1 MKRRISVQNL
11 NASTVDILN
20 VIRKNAGQEYQD
32 LVPEISKSSEI
43 PKVGEVLFGY
53 PALANQFI
61 SALINRIAAV
71 RVKSV
76 TFNDPMN
83 KRFGKGL
90 LEYGETVEEI
100 FVQIA
105 NVRVFDY
112 DKAEKRELKRTMPD
126 IRSALHTMSWNVQY
140 PVTVTD
146 TDLRKAFLSA
156 DGVTDLIARIVD
168 SIYKAAEYDSYL
180 LYKYLLIKTISH
192 GKIVSQVVPNSDDIE
207 EFAIAF
213 RATSN
218 KLTIPRREYNAAN
231 VLTNTDKDKQYL
243 CLDANFAA
251 RYSVKVLA
259 SAFNMSEADY
269 TSKVVLIDNWDEFDN
284 DRFDAIRAESDMI
297 DEVTPEELNAMKKVR
312 GVLVDEWFFQCY
324 DNAMKMTETFV
335 AAGDYWNYFYRV
347 QKTISYSPFANAI
360 AFVTSDAVVTLPESL
375 TVKITDKSVSDV
387 ATIFTLA
394 VQDDDA
400 TLHNTNVRF
409 IQTEEA
415 TRAAIA
421 IHEYGAVIMP
431 SSAASVTLELE
442 MGGATYKASTP
453 TTSAANVGETITFA
467 KQ

>member
-146 TDLRKAFLSA
+146 TDLRKAFSL
-156 DGVTDLIARIVD
+156 
-168 SIYKAAEYDSYL
+168 
-180 LYKYLLIKTISH
+180 
-192 GKIVSQVVPNSDDIE
+192 
-207 EFAIAF
+207 
-213 RATSN
+213 
-218 KLTIPRREYNAAN
+218 
-231 VLTNTDKDKQYL
+231 
-243 CLDANFAA
+243 
-251 RYSVKVLA
+251 
-259 SAFNMSEADY
+259 
-269 TSKVVLIDNWDEFDN
+269 
-284 DRFDAIRAESDMI
+284 
-297 DEVTPEELNAMKKVR
+297 
-312 GVLVDEWFFQCY
+312 
-324 DNAMKMTETFV
+324 
-335 AAGDYWNYFYRV
+335 
-347 QKTISYSPFANAI
+347 
-360 AFVTSDAVVTLPESL
+360 L
-375 TVKITDKSVSDV
+375 TV
-387 ATIFTLA
+387 
-394 VQDDDA
+394 
-400 TLHNTNVRF
+400 
-409 IQTEEA
+409 
-415 TRAAIA
+415 
-421 IHEYGAVIMP
+421 
-431 SSAASVTLELE
+431 
-442 MGGATYKASTP
+442 
-453 TTSAANVGETITFA
+453 
-467 KQ
+467 